1 MAGRRKIYTTGSSFR
16 YKAKMYDYMSRG
28 GRVPMTLAMEVV
40 DAMTSAWDE
49 NFGKYRAF
57 RKDIVVSELDKLGV
71 PAIFRGIIQALAM
84 RIKREADRKG
94 AKTREMI
101 EPIVSRVVTEHG
113 VGGTIVET
121 ALRRIF
127 GVEPETQSESGGEGI
142 EIKEVT
148 SKT

>member
-49 NFGKYRAF
+49 NFGKYRGF
-57 RKDIVVSELDKLGV
+57 RKDVVVKEMDKLGV
-71 PAIFRGIIQALAM
+71 PAIFRGAVQALAM
-84 RIKREADRKG
+84 KIKKEADRKG
-94 AKTREMI
+94 AKTPETI
-101 EPIVSRVVTEHG
+101 KPIVERVVAEQG
-113 VGGTIVET
+113 VSGTIVET
-121 ALRRIF
+121 ALYRVF
-127 GVEPETQSESGGEGI
+127 GIEPETQPETGGAGI

>member
-40 DAMTSAWDE
+40 DAMTSTWDE

-57 RKDIVVSELDKLGV
+57 RKDIVIPELDKLGV
-71 PAIFRGIIQALAM
+71 PAIFRGSIQALAM

-94 AKTREMI
+94 AKTKEML
-101 EPIVSRVVTEHG
+101 EPIVTRVIEEHG
-113 VGGTIVET
+113 VSGTVVET
-121 ALRRIF
+121 ALKRIF
-127 GVEPETQSESGGEGI
+127 GIEPPTQSEEGGE
-142 EIKEVT
+142 EEQVKQVL